1 MAVAVA
7 LALMALTRS
16 SLAGAQAARAAR
28 EAKILRKKEN
38 EQKGVSYQVVRLCS
52 ACACTRPPCRGRR
65 LLTVVCV
72 VAADHRHEEDQEDEQ
87 EAAQVDLED
96 GHNGRQ
102 AQGLHQEGEEGCG
115 DGHNKLSA
123 DEFSSGQVWTKV
135 KTNSALLIQPNPD
148 L

>member
-1 MAVAVA
+1 M
-7 LALMALTRS
+7 
-16 SLAGAQAARAAR
+16 
-28 EAKILRKKEN
+28 
-38 EQKGVSYQVVRLCS
+38 
-52 ACACTRPPCRGRR
+52 
-65 LLTVVCV
+65 VCV

>member
-1 MAVAVA
+1 M
-7 LALMALTRS
+7 
-16 SLAGAQAARAAR
+16 
-28 EAKILRKKEN
+28 
-38 EQKGVSYQVVRLCS
+38 
-52 ACACTRPPCRGRR
+52 
-65 LLTVVCV
+65 VCV

-123 DEFSSGQVWTKV
+123 DEFQLRTGLDKSQ
-135 KTNSALLIQPNPD
+135 NEPSALLIQPNPD